1 MIIRGLKSSHG
12 RNLKY
17 TSVKFNKIRVENS
30 LSETKLDLDQL
41 IIINFYIISILSSVI
56 NWKTEFVKD
65 AR

>member
-1 MIIRGLKSSHG
+1 MIIRGLKSSHR